1 LTAVELTLIVHS
13 LRRNKLGAL
22 LIGLQIALT
31 LAIVCNSLSIIQQ
44 HLRHMVRPTGF
55 DEPGIWSLRNQW
67 IGEPRDLKAKVLE
80 DLAALRSVPG
90 VVDAEVTNSFP
101 MQGSMWNTDLK
112 LRPNQRFASSQ
123 TAVYFVDEHGLSTF
137 GVKLAAGR
145 WFSAEEISDVHD
157 DETRFPTS
165 VILTRSLAQALFPHS
180 NPLGQVVYFGDT
192 QPTRIIGIIEQA
204 QAPFTSDIQDGARVA
219 DASFFPFRD
228 LGNDTTYVVRT
239 APGEIDST
247 MRLAQDELNQ
257 IDPQRVVSSVRTFA
271 QVRHSA
277 YSSERKASV
286 ILAVVCALLLTVTA
300 LGVVGLTSYWVT
312 QRTRYI
318 GMRRALGARRQDILS
333 YFHLENLVIAGTG
346 ALLGIALGVWG
357 NLWLASSFSI
367 TRMSAGF
374 ICGGAAIV
382 LALCQAAVLWPAL
395 RAASI
400 SPALAF
406 RNR

>member
-1 LTAVELTLIVHS
+1 MQLTLIVHS

-55 DEPGIWSLRNQW
+55 DEPSIWSLRNQW
-67 IGEPRDLKAKVLE
+67 IGEPGDLKAKVLE

-90 VVDAEVTNSFP
+90 VIDAEATNSFP

-112 LRPNQRFASSQ
+112 LNPTQRFAASQ
-123 TAVYFVDEHGLSTF
+123 TAVYFVDEHGLSAF

-145 WFSAEEISDVHD
+145 WFAAEEVSDVHD
-157 DETRFPTS
+157 NETKFPAS
-165 VILTRSLAQALFPHS
+165 VIVTRSLAQALFPHS
-180 NPLGQVVYFGDT
+180 NPLGKVVYFSET
-192 QPTRIIGIIEQA
+192 QATRIIGIVEQA
-204 QAPFTSDIQDGARVA
+204 QAPFTADIQEGSRVA
-219 DASFFPFRD
+219 DVSFFPFRD
-228 LGNDTTYVVRT
+228 LGNDTVYVVRT
-239 APGEIDST
+239 APGQIAST
-247 MRLAQDELNQ
+247 MKIAQDKLFQ
-257 IDPQRVVSSVRTFA
+257 LDPQRVVSAVRTFA

-277 YSSERKASV
+277 YTSERKASV
-286 ILAVVCALLLTVTA
+286 ILAVVCGLLLTVTA
-300 LGVVGLTSYWVT
+300 LGVVGLTSYWVS

-318 GMRRALGARRQDILS
+318 GMRRALGARRRDILG

-346 ALLGIALGVWG
+346 ALLGIALGICG
-357 NLWLASSFSI
+357 NLWLVSSFSI
-367 TRMSAGF
+367 TRMSAAF
-374 ICGGAAIV
+374 ICGGAGIV
-382 LALCQAAVLWPAL
+382 LALCQAAVVWPAL